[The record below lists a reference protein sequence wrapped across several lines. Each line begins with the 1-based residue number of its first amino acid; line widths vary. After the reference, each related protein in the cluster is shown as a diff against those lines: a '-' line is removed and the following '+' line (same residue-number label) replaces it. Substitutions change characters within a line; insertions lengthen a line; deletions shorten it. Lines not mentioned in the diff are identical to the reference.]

1 MTSQEMCPRN
11 SGYRVSEAAGVGH
24 PTGQG
29 SRGTAVVVL
38 VFAPVSVVFPAT
50 ALELKQVGKR
60 AAVTTKAPRQTA
72 GRGPAR
78 GRCDL

>member
-1 MTSQEMCPRN
+1 MCPRN

-50 ALELKQVGKR
+50 ALELKEEASGEESCRHHQ
-60 AAVTTKAPRQTA
+60 
-72 GRGPAR
+72 GPQADSR
-78 GRCDL
+78 EGPSQGTM